1 MLLDKSNNGFLF
13 LPVTSLDDMLTS
25 RTIQRVVLLCHV
37 ELSHLIY
44 GLLSKLSENAAGSIM
59 SVVEPCFLDFCTIP
73 TVEGLN

>member
-44 GLLSKLSENAAGSIM
+44 GLSENAAGSIM